1 MIEVTLRDIAEKFEL
16 NILTIH
22 HIITKNLIFPED
34 AANLRSVLFTRSTYC
49 AINYSGHQF
58 TGRYANSASP
68 LQYTSYLAPPVF
80 ALFLFLNSKLY
91 GQKFSDLTDIRY
103 STKYIIKKTKKIMEK
118 DSFYK

>member
-1 MIEVTLRDIAEKFEL
+1 MLMIEVTLRDIAEKFEL

-22 HIITKNLIFPED
+22 HIITKNRIFPED

-68 LQYTSYLAPPVF
+68 PPIHFISSTTGFRFV
-80 ALFLFLNSKLY
+80 S
-91 GQKFSDLTDIRY
+91 FSEFETTWTEI
-103 STKYIIKKTKKIMEK
+103 
-118 DSFYK
+118 FGPN

>member
-22 HIITKNLIFPED
+22 HIITKNRIFPED

-68 LQYTSYLAPPVF
+68 LQYISYLAPLVF
-80 ALFLFLNSKLY
+80 ALFLFLNSKLH

-103 STKYIIKKTKKIMEK
+103 ATKYIIKKTKKIIEK